1 VPALEKPRL
10 WIVAGPNGS
19 GKSTLYGRTD
29 IKDFGRSVWIINP
42 DILTAH
48 IAKREG
54 LALLT
59 ANAETLDRIHAW
71 LRISIRTYKTVG
83 VETVLSTAK
92 YRRLVRLAK
101 AHGFEIRLLYVTLR
115 TAEMN
120 IERVRTRVRE
130 GGHDVPAGKIV
141 SRREKSFRQLPWFLD
156 QADFALIYDNSSKT
170 PVMIGRKENGV
181 IMLDPAAPTEIKKAV
196 RSLKN

>member
-1 VPALEKPRL
+1 MISLEKPRL

-48 IAKREG
+48 IASKERIAFQE
-54 LALLT
+54 
-59 ANAETLDRIHAW
+59 ANIETLNRIQKW

-83 VETVLSTAK
+83 VETVLSTPK
-92 YRRLVRLAK
+92 YRRLVKLAK
-101 AHGFEIRLLYVTLR
+101 AHGFEIRLLYVTLE

-120 IERVRTRVRE
+120 IKRVQSRVKK
-130 GGHDVPAGKIV
+130 GGHGVPTNKIV
-141 SRREKSFRQLPWFLD
+141 ERRERSFKQLPWFLD
-156 QADFALIYDNSSKT
+156 QADFALIYDNSAKK
-170 PVMIGRKENGV
+170 PKLIGKKENGT
-181 IMLDPAAPTEIKKAV
+181 IIIDPSAPSDIRKAV
-196 RSLKN
+196 LSLKS